1 MMRLGA
7 IFLLLSSSGCSV
19 RAFATNSLANAIS
32 GTSTVYASDGDPEL
46 VREAVPFGLKTM
58 EQILDEQPRHV
69 GLLMALARGFVQ
81 YSYAFVQQEADFA
94 EDKEMG
100 RAQRLRLRAR
110 KLYLRARDYGLRG
123 LEAAHP
129 GLRAKL
135 IDGKSS
141 LAVTVKEDV
150 PLLYWTGVAWSL
162 AVANGMDE
170 MKLVGDL
177 PTIEAVMARALALDE
192 SWGAGAIHEF
202 YVAYDGGRGAN
213 EGGGPERA
221 RAHLDRALALAQNKK
236 LGPLV
241 SYAEAVSVTRQDRA
255 EFRRLLEQVLAVD
268 LDAVPSERL
277 VNTLAQARA
286 RWLLSRVDEL
296 FAE

>member
-129 GLRAKL
+129 GLRAGL

-162 AVANGMDE
+162 AVANGKDE